1 MTAPLAADLEVP
13 ASQVGHLQRAARA
26 LIDRH
31 LVLASSADFALV
43 RRFRAPLAA
52 ELERV
57 LGAHLEVGPTCA
69 RLRRPVDGF
78 DRHLRLRVEARGRSF
93 DRRRLAY
100 LCLTLAGLSRV
111 SDVVT
116 LTDLAA
122 TIRPWADETAMLG
135 FDPTVQAHR
144 RAFVDV
150 LLWLGEQGVVGT
162 IEATKEAWSSDPEAG
177 EVLYRVDHDALSA
190 LTEPPPL
197 LDEAPSAAALLAG
210 AVADVSH
217 RLATERRRQ
226 RIARLLVGQ
235 PALHYDDL
243 EPDDAALARREAGK
257 LAEDLAALT
266 GRTLERRAEG
276 LALVAAAG
284 TFPRPSVHGV
294 VGLALCTDLPD
305 LAQRSGIEVAWPS
318 SDDERRGLVE
328 RLDRVRPIAVPTG
341 AEDPAPSF
349 LAPTPPSLPAAPESE
364 VDDLVARIVAEN
376 GHGLGEEHRR
386 NPGAV
391 STAALDLLEAAG
403 LVRRIPGLV
412 VPLPAMARYR
422 AATIAR
428 SRAAVPEPE
437 PGEAP
442 AQLFES

>member
-1 MTAPLAADLEVP
+1 MTALAAADLEVP
-13 ASQVGHLQRAARA
+13 ASQVGHFQRAVRA
-26 LIDRH
+26 LLDRH
-31 LVLASSADFALV
+31 LVLAASADFALV
-43 RRFRAPLAA
+43 RRFRAPLATQ
-52 ELERV
+52 LDRV
-57 LGAHLEVGPTCA
+57 LGAHLDLGPTCA

-78 DRHLRLRVEARGRSF
+78 DRHLRLRVEARARSF

-111 SDVVT
+111 NDVVT

-122 TIRPWADETAMLG
+122 TIRSWADETAMLG
-135 FDPTVQAHR
+135 FDQTVQAHR

-197 LDEAPSAAALLAG
+197 LDEAPTAAALLAG

-217 RLATERRRQ
+217 RLGTERRRQ
-226 RIARLLVGQ
+226 RIARLVVDQ
-235 PALHYDDL
+235 PVVHYDDL
-243 EPDDAALARREAGK
+243 DSEDAALARREAGR
-257 LAEDLAALT
+257 LSEDLATLT

-294 VGLALCTDLPD
+294 VGLALCTDLLD

-318 SDDERRGLVE
+318 APDERKALVE
-328 RLDRVRPIAVPTG
+328 RLDRARPIAVAG
-341 AEDPAPSF
+341 APEEPGPVHLS
-349 LAPTPPSLPAAPESE
+349 PTPPSLPAAVETE
-364 VDDLVARIVAEN
+364 VDDVVARIVAEN

-386 NPGAV
+386 NAAAVGA
-391 STAALDLLEAAG
+391 AALDLLEAAG
-403 LVRRIPGLV
+403 LVRRMPGLV

-422 AATIAR
+422 AATITR
-428 SRAAVPEPE
+428 SKPAVPEPE
-437 PGEAP
+437 PGDAP
-442 AQLFES
+442 AELFES